1 MEIVKVKSS
10 SSLSLLGI
18 IIKISF
24 LITFSRAAIAMYA
37 LTPMYLL
44 FCAGAKSVL
53 FIILNRIRLIAI
65 KERDQLTFISKV
77 QE

>member
-10 SSLSLLGI
+10 SWLSLLGI

-24 LITFSRAAIAMYA
+24 LITFSRAAITMYA

-44 FCAGAKSVL
+44 FCRAKSVL
-53 FIILNRIRLIAI
+53 FIILNRTRLIAI